1 MSLIKRM
8 SPDEKK
14 ESGVIALCL
23 MLLILAHFIPKNI
36 TIVLY
41 IVTYII
47 SAYPILKEAIENI
60 FHGKWFDEN
69 FLMSVATV
77 GALAIGQFS
86 EAIAVMLFYRVGE
99 IFEDLAIEN
108 SKKSITNLLDIRP
121 EYANLELNGKLQQV
135 KPELLNKGDII
146 IVNPGEKI
154 AVDGVVESGEAYL
167 NTAALTGETKPLLVT
182 KDSQVLSGMIVE
194 NSALRIRV
202 SKEYKDSTVVKI
214 LELVQN
220 ASEKK
225 TKTENFITKFSQIY
239 TPVIVISAIMLA
251 SIPPLFLGQ
260 EFQVWLYRAL
270 IFLVISCPC
279 ALVISIPLSYFG
291 GIGASSRAGI
301 LVKGSNYLEA
311 LSQAKAVIFDKTG
324 TLTRGEFFVTQII
337 PANGVSKK
345 EIVKLAAIAESSS
358 PHPIA
363 RSIVKNYPGN
373 IARVS
378 NVEELVGLG
387 VRAEYQGDTISVGN
401 MKLMNKLN
409 IDGVSTIEDTTGTV
423 VYVAL
428 NNEYLGAI
436 EVSDMIKIDAKAA
449 IQGLKNI
456 GIDNVTMLTGDKKI
470 VGKSVAEKL
479 AIPNVR
485 TELLPQ
491 DKVTEVEKIK
501 SEIADKGKVIFVG
514 DGLNDTPVLASAD
527 VGVAMG
533 ALGSDAA
540 VEVADVVL
548 MKDNPTA
555 VTKAIKIARKTKIIV
570 WENIIFALVVKV
582 IFLLIGALG
591 IATMWEAVFA
601 DVGVT
606 FIAIL
611 NALRLLKIKEEN
623 EKINKHPHSKT
634 EKYKV
639 EVNEV

>member
-1 MSLIKRM
+1 
-8 SPDEKK
+8 
-14 ESGVIALCL
+14 
-23 MLLILAHFIPKNI
+23 ML
-36 TIVLY
+36 
-41 IVTYII
+41 
-47 SAYPILKEAIENI
+47 
-60 FHGKWFDEN
+60 
-69 FLMSVATV
+69 
-77 GALAIGQFS
+77 
-86 EAIAVMLFYRVGE
+86 
-99 IFEDLAIEN
+99 
-108 SKKSITNLLDIRP
+108 
-121 EYANLELNGKLQQV
+121 V
-135 KPELLNKGDII
+135 K
-146 IVNPGEKI
+146 
-154 AVDGVVESGEAYL
+154 
-167 NTAALTGETKPLLVT
+167 
-182 KDSQVLSGMIVE
+182 
-194 NSALRIRV
+194 
-202 SKEYKDSTVVKI
+202 
-214 LELVQN
+214 
-220 ASEKK
+220 KK

-409 IDGVSTIEDTTGTV
+409 IDGVSTVEDTTGTV

-428 NNEYLGAI
+428 NNEYFGAI
-436 EVSDMIKIDAKAA
+436 EVSDMIKTDAKVA
-449 IQGLKNI
+449 IQGLKNV

-470 VGKSVAEKL
+470 VGKNVAEKL
-479 AIPNVR
+479 NIPNVK

-491 DKVTEVEKIK
+491 DKVTEVERIK
-501 SEIADKGKVIFVG
+501 SEIGDKGKVIFVG

-555 VTKAIKIARKTKIIV
+555 VTRVIKIARKTKMIV
-570 WENIIFALVVKV
+570 WENIIFALMVKV
-582 IFLLIGALG
+582 IFLLVGALG

>member
-1 MSLIKRM
+1 
-8 SPDEKK
+8 
-14 ESGVIALCL
+14 
-23 MLLILAHFIPKNI
+23 
-36 TIVLY
+36 
-41 IVTYII
+41 
-47 SAYPILKEAIENI
+47 
-60 FHGKWFDEN
+60 
-69 FLMSVATV
+69 MSVATV

-146 IVNPGEKI
+146 VVNPGEKI

-182 KDSQVLSGMIVE
+182 KDNQVLSGMIVE

-202 SKEYKDSTVVKI
+202 SKEYKDSTVTKI

-337 PANGVSKK
+337 P
-345 EIVKLAAIAESSS
+345 
-358 PHPIA
+358 
-363 RSIVKNYPGN
+363 
-373 IARVS
+373 
-378 NVEELVGLG
+378 
-387 VRAEYQGDTISVGN
+387 
-401 MKLMNKLN
+401 
-409 IDGVSTIEDTTGTV
+409 
-423 VYVAL
+423 
-428 NNEYLGAI
+428 
-436 EVSDMIKIDAKAA
+436 
-449 IQGLKNI
+449 
-456 GIDNVTMLTGDKKI
+456 
-470 VGKSVAEKL
+470 
-479 AIPNVR
+479 
-485 TELLPQ
+485 
-491 DKVTEVEKIK
+491 
-501 SEIADKGKVIFVG
+501 
-514 DGLNDTPVLASAD
+514 
-527 VGVAMG
+527 
-533 ALGSDAA
+533 
-540 VEVADVVL
+540 
-548 MKDNPTA
+548 
-555 VTKAIKIARKTKIIV
+555 
-570 WENIIFALVVKV
+570 
-582 IFLLIGALG
+582 
-591 IATMWEAVFA
+591 
-601 DVGVT
+601 
-606 FIAIL
+606 
-611 NALRLLKIKEEN
+611 
-623 EKINKHPHSKT
+623 
-634 EKYKV
+634 
-639 EVNEV
+639 

>member
-14 ESGVIALCL
+14 ESGVIILCL
-23 MLLILAHFIPKNI
+23 MFLILTHFIPKNI

-60 FHGKWFDEN
+60 LHGKWFDEN

-225 TKTENFITKFSQIY
+225 TKTENFITKFSQVY

-345 EIVKLAAIAESSS
+345 EIVKLAVIAESSS

-401 MKLMNKLN
+401 MKLMNKLH

-428 NNEYLGAI
+428 NNEYFGVI
-436 EVSDMIKIDAKAA
+436 EVSDMIKTDAKVA
-449 IQGLKNI
+449 IQGLKNV
-456 GIDNVTMLTGDKKI
+456 GIDNVTLLTGDKKI
-470 VGKSVAEKL
+470 VGESVAEKL
-479 AIPNVR
+479 AIPNVK

-501 SEIADKGKVIFVG
+501 SEIGDKGKVIFVG

-555 VTKAIKIARKTKIIV
+555 VTKAIKIARKTKVIV
-570 WENIIFALVVKV
+570 WENIIFALVVKA

-623 EKINKHPHSKT
+623 EKINKYPHSKT

-639 EVNEV
+639 EVNEA

>member
-1 MSLIKRM
+1 
-8 SPDEKK
+8 
-14 ESGVIALCL
+14 
-23 MLLILAHFIPKNI
+23 
-36 TIVLY
+36 
-41 IVTYII
+41 
-47 SAYPILKEAIENI
+47 
-60 FHGKWFDEN
+60 
-69 FLMSVATV
+69 
-77 GALAIGQFS
+77 
-86 EAIAVMLFYRVGE
+86 
-99 IFEDLAIEN
+99 
-108 SKKSITNLLDIRP
+108 
-121 EYANLELNGKLQQV
+121 
-135 KPELLNKGDII
+135 
-146 IVNPGEKI
+146 
-154 AVDGVVESGEAYL
+154 
-167 NTAALTGETKPLLVT
+167 
-182 KDSQVLSGMIVE
+182 MIVE

-202 SKEYKDSTVVKI
+202 SKEYKDSTVTKI

-239 TPVIVISAIMLA
+239 TPVIVMSAIMLA
-251 SIPPLFLGQ
+251 SVPPLFLGQ

-345 EIVKLAAIAESSS
+345 EIVKLAAVAESSS

-378 NVEELVGLG
+378 NIEELVGLG

-436 EVSDMIKIDAKAA
+436 EVSDMIKIDAKVA

-470 VGKSVAEKL
+470 VGESVAEKL
-479 AIPNVR
+479 SIPNVK

-501 SEIADKGKVIFVG
+501 SEIGDKGKVIFVG

-570 WENIIFALVVKV
+570 WENIIFALVVKA

-611 NALRLLKIKEEN
+611 NALRLLKIKEDN
-623 EKINKHPHSKT
+623 EKINKHPHSKA
-634 EKYKV
+634 EKYEV
-639 EVNEV
+639 EVNEA

>member
-60 FHGKWFDEN
+60 LHGKWFDEN

-167 NTAALTGETKPLLVT
+167 NTTALTGETKPLLVT

-194 NSALRIRV
+194 NSALRIRI
-202 SKEYKDSTVVKI
+202 SKEYKDSTVAKI

-251 SIPPLFLGQ
+251 SVPPLFLGQ

-291 GIGASSRAGI
+291 GIGVSSRAGI

-324 TLTRGEFFVTQII
+324 TLTRGEF
-337 PANGVSKK
+337 
-345 EIVKLAAIAESSS
+345 L
-358 PHPIA
+358 
-363 RSIVKNYPGN
+363 
-373 IARVS
+373 
-378 NVEELVGLG
+378 
-387 VRAEYQGDTISVGN
+387 
-401 MKLMNKLN
+401 
-409 IDGVSTIEDTTGTV
+409 
-423 VYVAL
+423 
-428 NNEYLGAI
+428 
-436 EVSDMIKIDAKAA
+436 
-449 IQGLKNI
+449 
-456 GIDNVTMLTGDKKI
+456 
-470 VGKSVAEKL
+470 
-479 AIPNVR
+479 
-485 TELLPQ
+485 
-491 DKVTEVEKIK
+491 
-501 SEIADKGKVIFVG
+501 
-514 DGLNDTPVLASAD
+514 
-527 VGVAMG
+527 
-533 ALGSDAA
+533 
-540 VEVADVVL
+540 
-548 MKDNPTA
+548 
-555 VTKAIKIARKTKIIV
+555 
-570 WENIIFALVVKV
+570 
-582 IFLLIGALG
+582 
-591 IATMWEAVFA
+591 
-601 DVGVT
+601 
-606 FIAIL
+606 
-611 NALRLLKIKEEN
+611 
-623 EKINKHPHSKT
+623 
-634 EKYKV
+634 
-639 EVNEV
+639 

>member
-337 PANGVSKK
+337 PANGVS
-345 EIVKLAAIAESSS
+345 
-358 PHPIA
+358 
-363 RSIVKNYPGN
+363 
-373 IARVS
+373 